1 MALRLLILLMVAFLF
16 CIALASSDD
25 KINEDQQSQAATMTY
40 HLLNFHHINSACFFN
55 LFSEGGGLCNV
66 RCSLHSRPKV
76 CSRAC
81 GTSCARC
88 KCVPPGLLQAT
99 DACGRCYTDMPTHR
113 NKPKCP

>member
-16 CIALASSDD
+16 CIAL
-25 KINEDQQSQAATMTY
+25 
-40 HLLNFHHINSACFFN
+40 
-55 LFSEGGGLCNV
+55 GGGLCNV

-76 CSRAC
+76 CIRAC

-99 DACGRCYTDMPTHR
+99 DACGRCYTDMPTHH